1 MLRPQNGTVFEGVAI
16 MKRLSPRS
24 FVIVLFLFFP
34 LLLSVSCSKGPAP
47 YETELAEQE
56 SILDR
61 VVHLE
66 SEVHTEI
73 PDVFRWCDRI
83 ERLKKQRIDVG
94 GAELYVEEE
103 GRRTPLVLINGGP
116 GGTHH
121 YFHPWFSRAKKYAR
135 IIYYDQRG
143 CGLSDWESG
152 EEGYSVDQAVNDL
165 DEIRTALGIDKW
177 VVLGYSYGGFLAQY
191 YTVNFPENVAG
202 LILLGSSPAMWK
214 DTGSSR
220 QNEFLSDEEREKKRE
235 ISRALAEFRKE
246 NEMSNSEYINLIVY
260 NNHLNGDWKRQHF
273 YKPSREKV
281 AQIALYEWVQDVN
294 FNGIM
299 NSSYQRINLEGAFE
313 KNPIPTLILEGKYD
327 LTWGEVKKDVFK
339 ENHPSA
345 RMVVFENAAHGI
357 YDEEPDRFFEELKGF
372 IRKLPK
378 VSQVEIDAYK
388 EYLAQWD
395 VERKNT
401 PEYLIRSLSWGQKDS
416 EELTGKYSR
425 EWIESFDKTVL
436 FLRTGFALYDV
447 KEFWEALFV
456 FERMQAFA
464 EEQDNQ
470 GYKFLAL
477 IWQGHMLDLLGQR
490 EDALSRYRQVVEA
503 GHEDSWQHSQYGITI
518 DFIPHAQ
525 ERLKKPF
532 VYIDNQEKE

>member
-1 MLRPQNGTVFEGVAI
+1 
-16 MKRLSPRS
+16 MKRLSAIS
-24 FVIVLFLFFP
+24 IIIVLFFLFP
-34 LLLSVSCSKGPAP
+34 LFMSVSCSKGPAP

-165 DEIRTALGIDKW
+165 DKIRTGLGIDKW

-220 QNEFLSDEEREKKRE
+220 QNEFLSDEELGKKRE
-235 ISRALAEFRKE
+235 ISRALDQIRKE
-246 NEMSNSEYINLIVY
+246 KEMPRSEVLKLVVY

-378 VSQVEIDAYK
+378 VSQGEIDVYK
-388 EYLAQWD
+388 E
-395 VERKNT
+395 
-401 PEYLIRSLSWGQKDS
+401 
-416 EELTGKYSR
+416 
-425 EWIESFDKTVL
+425 
-436 FLRTGFALYDV
+436 
-447 KEFWEALFV
+447 
-456 FERMQAFA
+456 
-464 EEQDNQ
+464 
-470 GYKFLAL
+470 
-477 IWQGHMLDLLGQR
+477 
-490 EDALSRYRQVVEA
+490 
-503 GHEDSWQHSQYGITI
+503 
-518 DFIPHAQ
+518 
-525 ERLKKPF
+525 
-532 VYIDNQEKE
+532 

>member
-1 MLRPQNGTVFEGVAI
+1 

-24 FVIVLFLFFP
+24 LVIVLFLFFP

-47 YETELAEQE
+47 SESELADRE

-66 SEVHTEI
+66 SEVYTEI

-83 ERLKKQRIDVG
+83 EGLKKQRIDVG

-103 GRRTPLVLINGGP
+103 GKRTPLVLINGGP

-152 EEGYSVDQAVNDL
+152 EAGYSVDQAVNDL
-165 DEIRTALGIDKW
+165 DKIRTALGIDKW

-214 DTGSSR
+214 DTGRSR
-220 QNEFLSDEEREKKRE
+220 QNDYLSEKEREKKRE

-246 NEMSNSEYINLIVY
+246 HEMSNSEYINLIVY
-260 NNHLNGDWKRQHF
+260 NNFLNGDWKRQHF
-273 YKPSREKV
+273 YKPSRERLS
-281 AQIALYEWVQDVN
+281 QIALYEWVQDEN

-299 NSSYQRINLEGAFE
+299 NASYQRINLEGAFE

-327 LTWGEVKKDVFK
+327 LTWGEIKKDVLK
-339 ENHPSA
+339 KNHPSA
-345 RMVVFENAAHGI
+345 GLVVFENAAHGI
-357 YDEEPDRFFEELKGF
+357 YDEEPGRFFEELKDF
-372 IRKLPK
+372 IRKLPE
-378 VSQVEIDAYK
+378 VSQADIDAYK
-388 EYLAQWD
+388 DDLAQWD
-395 VERKNT
+395 VMRKNT
-401 PEYLIRSLSWGQKDS
+401 PEYLIRSLSWGQKGS
-416 EELTGKYSR
+416 EELAGKYSR
-425 EWIESFDKTVL
+425 EWVESFDKTVL
-436 FLRTGFALYDV
+436 FLRMGFALYDI
-447 KEFWEALFV
+447 KEFGEALHV
-456 FERMQAFA
+456 FEKMQMFA
-464 EEQDNQ
+464 GEQDSQ
-470 GYKFLAL
+470 GYKFLAV

-490 EDALSRYRQVVEA
+490 EDALSRYRQVIAA
-503 GHEDSWQHSQYGITI
+503 GLEDSWQHSQYGIII

-532 VYIDNQEKE
+532 VFIANQEKD